1 MDKKTFTE
9 NGEVLSVLKD
19 LQTQIKDKRFSDII
33 DSQGKQYVDLVQE
46 GGGVLGVALVG
57 YVYVLEKMGIRF
69 LSLAGTSAGSIN
81 TMLMAAAGTC
91 DIEKSEWIL
100 DCLCN
105 KNLYDFVDGD
115 SDARDFIDAL
125 LRNAGTIKLAI
136 EGAQVIDNL
145 KDDFGLNPGKNFHQW
160 MSNLLLQKG
169 IRNYGDLKALRLK
182 GISGGNKL
190 FIVKDDGS
198 EEEYNRPEHW
208 SEMAIVTADIT
219 TQSKIVFPPM
229 VDLFYSNPDV
239 QNPADFVRA
248 SMSIPFFFSP
258 FRIKNIP
265 GGPDAWNKW
274 NETTGLR
281 TSVPHEVMFMDGGI
295 ISNFPID
302 IFHDNF
308 KVPASPTFGI
318 KLGYDKNEINKNEK
332 IFAVL
337 GSMFNTA
344 RFAYDFEFLNKNP
357 DFKHLIGYIDTG
369 NHNWLD
375 FGLKEDAKVDLFI
388 RGARTAA
395 EFLNRFNWQRYKEIR
410 RGKCDYYKGASS

>member
-190 FIVKDDGS
+190 FRVKDDGS
-198 EEEYNRPEHW
+198 KEEYNRPEHW